1 MEYRFKVQ
9 KSELKPNH
17 WVCTDTE
24 NKIVCTF
31 ENHRFNET
39 QKFDLLEDFNPD
51 NYMELARI
59 MREFGDYLGEN
70 HMEKVF

>member
-1 MEYRFKVQ
+1 MKDRFIVQ

-39 QKFDLLEDFNPD
+39 QEINLLEDFNPD
-51 NYMELARI
+51 DYMELARI
-59 MREFGDYLGEN
+59 LRELGDYMGEF
-70 HMEKVF
+70 HSDKVF